1 MLIGSV
7 LGPMVICG
15 VCFLNSKL
23 DFLSKIGVRDS
34 KKLNPKRRSE
44 LAKVLIPNCHSY
56 KVIIV
61 NPQEIDQREVKR
73 ITLNHLEELKMADI
87 INSLKPDT
95 IYIDAVDVNEE
106 RFGVSIKNLLT
117 YKPKK
122 IISKHKADDLYPIV
136 SAGSII
142 AKVRRDALIED
153 LKEVYGDFGSG
164 YPSDVRT
171 ITFLKDYI
179 QTHKKPPKIARKSW
193 DTTKKII
200 TNDLKT
206 RKITDFLK

>member
-1 MLIGSV
+1 MLKGSV

-34 KKLNPKRRSE
+34 KKLNPKRRSD
-44 LAKVLIPNCHSY
+44 LAKILIPNCHSY
-56 KVIIV
+56 KVITV
-61 NPQEIDQREVKR
+61 SPREIDQREVKR
-73 ITLNHLEELKMADI
+73 ITLNHLEVLKMADI

-106 RFGVSIKNLLT
+106 RFGVSIKKLLK

-122 IISKHKADDLYPIV
+122 IISKHKADDIYPIV

-142 AKVRRDALIED
+142 AKDRRDSLIED
-153 LKEVYGDFGSG
+153 LKEDYGDFGSG
-164 YPSDVRT
+164 YPSDART
-171 ITFLKDYI
+171 ITFLRKYI

-193 DTTKKII
+193 ATTKKII

>member
-1 MLIGSV
+1 MLKGSV

-34 KKLNPKRRSE
+34 KKLNPKRRSD
-44 LAKVLIPNCHSY
+44 LAKILIPNCHSY
-56 KVIIV
+56 KVITV
-61 NPQEIDQREVKR
+61 SPREIDQREVKR
-73 ITLNHLEELKMADI
+73 ITLNHLEVLKMADI

-95 IYIDAVDVNEE
+95 IYIDAADVNEE
-106 RFGVSIKNLLT
+106 RFGVSIKKLLK

-122 IISKHKADDLYPIV
+122 IISKHKADDIYPIV

-142 AKVRRDALIED
+142 AKDRRDSLIED
-153 LKEVYGDFGSG
+153 LKEDYGDFGSG
-164 YPSDVRT
+164 YPSDART
-171 ITFLKDYI
+171 ITFLRKYI

-193 DTTKKII
+193 ATTKKII